1 LTPKGFG
8 LRPSGWTAMRFS
20 PKGKPMTVKID
31 GATLQVRDVVRVARP
46 KADGGF
52 EQAALHPQARERMA
66 ATRAYIDRTW
76 MNDDAPLMYA
86 FNTGVGLFKDQRV
99 LVADM
104 ADYQRKTVYAHA
116 TGVGEPFS
124 EDVTRAMMLLRANAF
139 ASNYSGPQVE
149 LVERLIAFLNA
160 GLHPVIPQRGSVG
173 ASGDLAPLAHMAGAV
188 CGFAEAEMIYEGRR
202 MPAREAIAS
211 AGFDPDFALGAK
223 DASALINGSTTSLAL
238 GALAVHDGRR
248 LLKQA
253 DIAVSLSL
261 EAMRGELAAFDPR
274 LHRARPHPGQAKVAR
289 NLMRI
294 LGGSERCSQAARD
307 VIFPDEPRQPGTPAS
322 PRVQDVYSLRCTPQV
337 HGPAVD
343 AVEYVERIIG
353 TEINSATD
361 NPLIFDDGADGYVS
375 ISGGHFHGQYVAQA
389 MDVLAIA
396 MTDLGSISERRLARL
411 VDPTMSYGLPRNLL
425 AGKRG
430 LNTGFATVQCTMSA
444 LVMENRGLATPGSV
458 DSIPGKSNAE
468 DHISNSTWCGRKARM
483 IVENAEQIVAG
494 ELLMAAQA
502 LTLVEPVASAFP
514 LGRGSQAA
522 LAAIRAV
529 IPPALEGDRWY
540 ATEMRQA
547 LELVRSGAVVAAV
560 ESAVGAL
567 E

>member
-1 LTPKGFG
+1 
-8 LRPSGWTAMRFS
+8 
-20 PKGKPMTVKID
+20 MTVKLD
-31 GATLQVRDVVRVARP
+31 GATLGIQDVVRVARRD
-46 KADGGF
+46 AQGTYA
-52 EQAALHPQARERMA
+52 QAALAPEARARIA
-66 ATRAYIDRTW
+66 ATRDYIDRTW
-76 MNDDAPLMYA
+76 MHDDAPLMYA

-99 LVADM
+99 LISEMEA
-104 ADYQRKTVYAHA
+104 YQTKTVYAHA

-139 ASNYSGPQVE
+139 ASNYSGPRVE

-160 GLHPVIPQRGSVG
+160 GLHPVIPQKGSVG

-188 CGFAEAEMIYEGRR
+188 CGFAEAEMFYQGRI
-202 MPAREAIAS
+202 MSAREAIAL
-211 AGFDPDFALGAK
+211 AGFDPDFELGAK

-238 GALAVHDGRR
+238 AALAAHDARR
-248 LLKQA
+248 LLKHA
-253 DIAVSLSL
+253 DIAMCLSL

-274 LHRARPHPGQAKVAR
+274 VHKARPHPGQARIAR
-289 NLMRI
+289 NLLKI
-294 LGGSERCSQAARD
+294 LDGSKRCSQAARD
-307 VIFPDEPRQPGTPAS
+307 VVFPDEPRQPGTPAS

-337 HGPAVD
+337 HGPAVE

-361 NPLIFDDGADGYVS
+361 NPLIFDDGSGGYVS
-375 ISGGHFHGQYVAQA
+375 ISGGHFHGQYMAQA
-389 MDVLAIA
+389 MDFLAIA

-444 LVMENRGLATPGSV
+444 LVMENRGLAMPGSV

-502 LTLVEPVASAFP
+502 LTLVEPLAKGFP
-514 LGRGSQAA
+514 LGKGTQAA
-522 LAAIRAV
+522 FEAIRAV
-529 IPPALEGDRWY
+529 IAPALEGDRWY
-540 ATEMRQA
+540 ATEMGQA
-547 LELVRSGAVVAAV
+547 LDLVRSGALVEAV
-560 ESAVGAL
+560 EAAVGAL

>member
-1 LTPKGFG
+1 
-8 LRPSGWTAMRFS
+8 
-20 PKGKPMTVKID
+20 MTVKID
-31 GATLQVRDVVRVARP
+31 GANLDVRDVVRVARSDR
-46 KADGGF
+46 DGRF
-52 EQAALHPQARERMA
+52 EEAALHPDARARIA
-66 ATRAYIDRTW
+66 ATRAYIDRNW
-76 MNDDAPLMYA
+76 MHDDAPLMYA

-99 LVADM
+99 HIADM

-116 TGVGEPFS
+116 TGVGEPFA

-139 ASNYSGPQVE
+139 ASNYSGPRVE

-188 CGFAEAEMIYEGRR
+188 CGFTEAEMIYEGRR
-202 MPAREAIAS
+202 LPAREAIAL

-223 DASALINGSTTSLAL
+223 DASALINGSTASLAL
-238 GALAVHDGRR
+238 GALAVHDARR
-248 LLKQA
+248 LLKHA
-253 DIAVSLSL
+253 DIAMCLSL

-274 LHRARPHPGQAKVAR
+274 LHRARPHPGQARVAR

-294 LGGSERCSQAARD
+294 LGGSKRCSQEARD
-307 VIFPDEPRQPGTPAS
+307 LVFPDEPRPAGQPAS

-337 HGPAVD
+337 HGPAVE

-353 TEINSATD
+353 TEMNSATD
-361 NPLIFDDGADGYVS
+361 NPLIFEDGDGGYVS

-396 MTDLGSISERRLARL
+396 MTDLASISERRLARL

-430 LNTGFATVQCTMSA
+430 LNTGYATVQCTMSA

-483 IVENAEQIVAG
+483 IVENAEQIVSG

-502 LTLVEPVASAFP
+502 LTLVEPLATEFP
-514 LGRGSQAA
+514 LGEGSRAA
-522 LAAIRAV
+522 MDAIRAV
-529 IPPALEGDRWY
+529 IPAALEGDRWY
-540 ATEMRQA
+540 AAEMRLA
-547 LELVRSGAVVAAV
+547 LDLVRSGAVADAV
-560 ESAVGAL
+560 EGAVGAL